1 VRGSINEAVTL
12 RSIRNDIRVFN
23 VRYLVFNTSQKNRVE
38 KNEAYAKG
46 LLDMQHII
54 QDAQD
59 NAQNF

>member
-1 VRGSINEAVTL
+1 
-12 RSIRNDIRVFN
+12 
-23 VRYLVFNTSQKNRVE
+23 VFNTSQKNRVE